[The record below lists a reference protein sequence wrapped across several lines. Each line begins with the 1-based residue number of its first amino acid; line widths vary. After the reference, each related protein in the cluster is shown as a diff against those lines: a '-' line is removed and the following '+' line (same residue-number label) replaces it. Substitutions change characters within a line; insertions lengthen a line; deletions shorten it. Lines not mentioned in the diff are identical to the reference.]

1 MIAEDEI
8 DEWKPGNSD
17 VGEDDD
23 ESESMDS
30 DASAEAEGDADEE
43 SDDDDGGP
51 SNGSLRRRKVA
62 TPKKAKSK
70 KIRKAAGSPSHS
82 HKRPAKRSTA
92 RDDDDVS
99 GDWEP
104 VRRKKAAGLGSTPP
118 ANGGPTRAQLKQS
131 DEEEDTDGE
140 IHRRLEGQ
148 DSPNSTRLPDLPDFF
163 TDKSFFI
170 FPKDMPQKEES
181 ILRRLIIAFAG
192 NIEKYMTPTVN
203 FVISR
208 ACWCSDFDDALSVS
222 PAVVFVKPDW
232 IYACDKTAKYVPYQR
247 FQIVE

>member
-1 MIAEDEI
+1 MIAEDEE

-30 DASAEAEGDADEE
+30 DASPETEGDADEE
-43 SDDDDGGP
+43 SDDDDGERDT
-51 SNGSLRRRKVA
+51 GSRRRRKVA
-62 TPKKAKSK
+62 KRAKSK
-70 KIRKAAGSPSHS
+70 KIRETTGSPSHS

-92 RDDDDVS
+92 SGDDDGI

-131 DEEEDTDGE
+131 DEDEDTDGE

-163 TDKSFFI
+163 ADKSFFI

-192 NIEKYMTPTVN
+192 NVESYMTPTVN
-203 FVISR
+203 FVVSR